1 MSLLFSRIKTI
12 LDHIFKKSA
21 ILPYMVAGKVGM
33 VDGVVEAAEAANN
46 CKK

>member
-12 LDHIFKKSA
+12 LDHIFNKSA